1 MCQAPLQRKGSI
13 RCLSTRCAP
22 RPGPI
27 SAPLAPPSPPADLHG
42 GGSLEPASAAAA
54 AFLAAFLAALARS
67 NSRVRA
73 GTILGSRRTRG
84 GPAAPP
90 PTRRGP
96 PHRSTPAASAPHPL
110 STPLPSLTP
119 PSPSISIPATP
130 SPHRPSR
137 LSSSHTP
144 QPRYNLA
151 RGRAVALLCCGSF
164 YVFSIKYENSILKEL
179 RP

>member
-84 GPAAPP
+84 GPAAPLP
-90 PTRRGP
+90 PPGGP
-96 PHRSTPAASAPHPL
+96 PHRSTPAASAPHPI

-119 PSPSISIPATP
+119 PSPSISTFTTPFPTAPRASRHPTPLTLGATP
-130 SPHRPSR
+130 RAAVWWPS
-137 LSSSHTP
+137 
-144 QPRYNLA
+144 Y
-151 RGRAVALLCCGSF
+151 GVVASMCL
-164 YVFSIKYENSILKEL
+164 V
-179 RP
+179 

>member
-1 MCQAPLQRKGSI
+1 MCQAPLQRDG
-13 RCLSTRCAP
+13 RLSASQRGAP
-22 RPGPI
+22 PPSGPGPI

-96 PHRSTPAASAPHPL
+96 PHRSTPAASAPHPF

-119 PSPSISIPATP
+119 PSPSISTFTTPFPTAPRASRHPTPLTLGATP
-130 SPHRPSR
+130 RAAVWWPS
-137 LSSSHTP
+137 
-144 QPRYNLA
+144 Y
-151 RGRAVALLCCGSF
+151 GVVASMCL
-164 YVFSIKYENSILKEL
+164 V
-179 RP
+179 